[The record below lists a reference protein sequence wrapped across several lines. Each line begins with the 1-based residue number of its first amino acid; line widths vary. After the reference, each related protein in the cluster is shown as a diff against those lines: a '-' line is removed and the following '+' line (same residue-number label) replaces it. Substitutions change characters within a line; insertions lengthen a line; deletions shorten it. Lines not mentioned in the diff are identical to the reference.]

1 MNPMPAVRTG
11 LCALVLHYSIGT
23 VHAQDPA
30 IAGEYMC
37 VSGGTC
43 PCDGDNKLKL
53 ALNGSWRLGPHGGT
67 YRANDQ
73 KLEFDGAGGAA
84 TWGPAT
90 ISKGTLTFN
99 TGTAPVV
106 CFQPGKSEPPR

>member
-1 MNPMPAVRTG
+1 MRVA
-11 LCALVLHYSIGT
+11 LCAFMVNFS
-23 VHAQDPA
+23 VSAAPAQDNA
-30 IAGEYMC
+30 VAGEYLC

-43 PCDGDNKLKL
+43 PCDGDNKLKM
-53 ALNGSWRLGPHGGT
+53 ALNGSWRIGPHSGT
-67 YRANDQ
+67 YRANGQ
-73 KLEFDGAGGAA
+73 TLEFDGAGGAA

-106 CFQPGKSEPPR
+106 CFQPGRGEPSR